1 MIFQDTS
8 RLKLQWQSSLPT
20 ALQEEWNSWVDL
32 MQSVGDISVS
42 RCLVPPQLQDGVFEL
57 HVFSDASTKAY
68 GSVVYLRCLN
78 KLGQIHF
85 VLVCSKNRV
94 APLKVTTTIPRM
106 ELQSAVL
113 SSVLARVVMNALTV
127 QLLPTSYWTDS
138 MITLGF
144 IKNTHR
150 RFHTYVANRI
160 NKIRQTTHPE
170 QWFFVPGESNPADL
184 LTRKKLPA
192 QLDQNIW
199 NNGPTFLSTNK
210 DTWNFIQNSNPSLP
224 DSHPDIKA
232 EPQIS
237 MVVVAKRE
245 PMDLLID

>member
-1 MIFQDTS
+1 
-8 RLKLQWQSSLPT
+8 
-20 ALQEEWNSWVDL
+20 
-32 MQSVGDISVS
+32 
-42 RCLVPPQLQDGVFEL
+42 
-57 HVFSDASTKAY
+57 
-68 GSVVYLRCLN
+68 
-78 KLGQIHF
+78 
-85 VLVCSKNRV
+85 
-94 APLKVTTTIPRM
+94 
-106 ELQSAVL
+106 
-113 SSVLARVVMNALTV
+113 MNALTV

-199 NNGPTFLSTNK
+199 NNGPTFLNTHK

-245 PMDLLID
+245 PMDLLIDYYSDWEKLKRAVAWIQMVFRVLNKDAQPAKQSPETVHFLDWIHTSTILDSLSWEGVSDYLLYDSQQSILAFYLTNIGSQH